1 MRFGELD
8 IFAVVHFLSC
18 ILIVG
23 KSSEIA
29 KNTWFQFCQ
38 YMQLRTCDIPDV
50 IIMTSF

>member
-8 IFAVVHFLSC
+8 IFAVVHFL
-18 ILIVG
+18 ILYLIVG
-23 KSSEIA
+23 KCGEIA

-38 YMQLRTCDIPDV
+38 YMQLRACDV